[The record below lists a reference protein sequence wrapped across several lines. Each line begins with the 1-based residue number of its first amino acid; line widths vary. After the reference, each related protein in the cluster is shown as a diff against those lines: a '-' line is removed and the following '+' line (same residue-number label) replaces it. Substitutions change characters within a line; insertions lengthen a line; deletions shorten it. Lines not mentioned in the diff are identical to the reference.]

1 MAEYSSLAAVERTF
15 VIIKTLVGKVNGLS
29 VSKLVE
35 ETGISKSI
43 VSRILK
49 TLKDNNYVEQDP
61 DTRFYRLSY
70 DFIGLSLKHFNAL
83 GVDGIFL
90 PALRTISAEVK
101 ELVQL
106 SVVSQEKVYFV
117 QKIEGDNQLK
127 VADMLGKEAPLHCSA
142 AGKMWLSTLPQEE
155 IIRLVSQHGMSRY
168 TENTI
173 TDLNELLKEL
183 EKIKQVGYAVSLEEF
198 NQGITGVAVPVY
210 SNAKERQLMASIV
223 ITAPTVRMPE
233 QKIKQ
238 IVQTSNDSI
247 GPLKDQ
253 LPTIE

>member
-49 TLKDNNYVEQDP
+49 TLKDNHYVEQDP

-83 GVDGIFL
+83 GIDGLFL

-183 EKIKQVGYAVSLEEF
+183 EKIKQLDYALSLEEF
-198 NQGITGVAVPVY
+198 NHGITGVAVPVY

-223 ITAPTVRMPE
+223 ITAPTVRMSE

-238 IVQTSNDSI
+238 IVQTCNASI